1 MSIWDI
7 LCRILRW
14 KGCNMANC
22 RTSTALWILSGFTV
36 FSVKL
41 FSCFFKFCRARWH
54 NYKLLITYSIYVE
67 VSGDDLSLT
76 GGPCTFD
83 TVCFTHYSGA
93 FSSWPRA
100 WSECCG
106 ELWDPKPRCSTELQ
120 LDSRWWLWISS
131 YDRAPQVDQN
141 ENTSCSGTK
150 QTSKNLDCHPASFV
164 TFAGIL
170 SPLKTM

>member
-1 MSIWDI
+1 MSVWDI

-14 KGCNMANC
+14 KGSNMANC
-22 RTSTALWILSGFTV
+22 RTSITLNTFWIYSFLCKT
-36 FSVKL
+36 L
-41 FSCFFKFCRARWH
+41 LSCFFKFCRARWH

-76 GGPCTFD
+76 SGPCTFD

-106 ELWDPKPRCSTELQ
+106 ELWDPKPWCSTELQ
-120 LDSRWWLWISS
+120 FDSRWWLWISS

-141 ENTSCSGTK
+141 ENTSCTGAK

-170 SPLKTM
+170 SPLKTI